1 MDYTK
6 TFPSFFPYFVI
17 TAPVGLP
24 IALADVKEHL
34 LLDPT
39 DTLQDN
45 NLTRMIRAAA
55 SFCESYTRRT
65 LLITEFRTFRNLFT
79 STIELRRSPFKL
91 LNSFQYSVSGSF
103 TDVDS
108 SLYYTTQEID
118 FSNILLVKDELYPI
132 DIDEKFQSV
141 KIEFNAGYA
150 TDSTELST
158 LQPQLYL
165 AILNH
170 IAALFEN
177 RGDCDAAPIMSSL
190 PNASKMFYDSIRI
203 LEIV

>member
-6 TFPSFFPYFVI
+6 PFPSFFPYFVI
-17 TAPVGLP
+17 TPPTGL
-24 IALADVKEHL
+24 AVSLVDVKEHL
-34 LLDPT
+34 LIDAA
-39 DTLQDN
+39 DTSQDN

-65 LLITEFRTFRNLFT
+65 LLITGFRTFRNLFT
-79 STIELRRSPFKL
+79 STIELRRSPFQT

-103 TDVDS
+103 GDVDS
-108 SLYYTTQEID
+108 SLYYTTQETD
-118 FSNILLVKDELYPI
+118 FSRILLVKDESYPT
-132 DIDEKFQSV
+132 DIDEKFQSI

-170 IAALFEN
+170 IAALYEN
-177 RGDCDAAPIMSSL
+177 RGDCDMASAMSSL

-203 LEIV
+203 IEIV